1 MRRRLVVP
9 SVALLVLSLLAL
21 LSLSACT
28 AKSDESPS
36 LVWCWA
42 VQPPLGTQAVVLE
55 GLALDGRGRPLSSV
69 QVDLKACNGPGAS
82 LTASTDASGR
92 FHLEVPLA
100 ETKGCLQATSAE
112 GSLTL
117 GDIPLA
123 RPASLHALMV
133 FKPSKTPPVSFL
145 IDDRAQPVAPAQ

>member
-1 MRRRLVVP
+1 MRRCPIVP
-9 SVALLVLSLLAL
+9 GVAFLVLSLLAL
-21 LSLSACT
+21 LSLSACSPKT
-28 AKSDESPS
+28 DESPS
-36 LVWCWA
+36 LVWGWA

-69 QVDLKACNGPGAS
+69 QVALKACDGPGAL

-100 ETKGCLQATSAE
+100 EAKGCLEATSAE

-117 GDIPLA
+117 RDIPLA

-133 FKPSKTPPVSFL
+133 FKPSRTPPVSFL
-145 IDDRAQPVAPAQ
+145 IDDRAQPIALP